1 MMTLVAETPAE
12 RIFSWWRGVLRLRV
26 GVSPWIVAALVITC
40 AVRRAQ
46 ADRTIVVDE
55 ATTGPFAP
63 QELAAAIRVRIAA
76 AGTPV
81 RILVTPTA
89 TGVRIETRGETREV
103 ALGEL
108 RGPDAARMVALVA
121 NDLLV
126 DDLAAPAPPMVEM
139 RGELRVPHAPAELG
153 VLGNVSGWD
162 GMLGGLSLDLA
173 IPRGAWAMTFEAGG
187 GVLVESTLHV
197 LAGNVRIDPAL
208 RIGGAADKSGFEL
221 RAGATL
227 APLLVTNGAGDQT
240 VLVGGNASVRMRLGL
255 GAGIHA
261 VLAAG
266 VDAYAT
272 HTQYQLATMT
282 IATPWLAPWVA
293 AGIEVGL

>member
-1 MMTLVAETPAE
+1 MITLVAETPAE
-12 RIFSWWRGVLRLRV
+12 RIFSCRRGVPRLRV
-26 GVSPWIVAALVITC
+26 GVSPWIVAALVVTC
-40 AVRRAQ
+40 AVRRAH
-46 ADRTIVVDE
+46 AERAIVVDE
-55 ATTGPFAP
+55 ATQGPFAA
-63 QELAAAIRVRIAA
+63 QELAAAIRVRIATD
-76 AGTPV
+76 GSPV
-81 RILVTPTA
+81 RIRVIPTA
-89 TGVRIETRGETREV
+89 TGVRIETRGESREV

-108 RGPDAARMVALVA
+108 RGADAARMVALVA

-126 DDLAAPAPPMVEM
+126 DDLAAPAPPMIET
-139 RGELRVPHAPAELG
+139 RGQLRATRAPAELG
-153 VLGNVSGWD
+153 VLGDVSGWD

-187 GVLVESTLHV
+187 GVLVQSTLHV

-208 RIGGAADKSGFEL
+208 RIDGFEL

-227 APLLVTNGAGDQT
+227 APLLVTNGVGDQT
-240 VLVGGNASVRMRLGL
+240 VLVGGNASVRMRLGP
-255 GAGIHA
+255 GAGVHA

>member
-1 MMTLVAETPAE
+1 LVAETPAE
-12 RIFSWWRGVLRLRV
+12 RIFSWWRGVPRLTV
-26 GVSPWIVAALVITC
+26 GVSPWIVAALVVTC

-46 ADRTIVVDE
+46 AERAIVVDE
-55 ATTGPFAP
+55 ASQAPFAP
-63 QELAAAIRVRIAA
+63 QELAAAIRVRIASD
-76 AGTPV
+76 GSPV
-81 RILVTPTA
+81 RIRVTPTA
-89 TGVRIETRGETREV
+89 TGVRIETRGETRDV

-108 RGPDAARMVALVA
+108 RGADAARMVALVA

-126 DDLAAPAPPMVEM
+126 DDLAAPAPPLVEM
-139 RGELRVPHAPAELG
+139 RGEVRAAHPPAELG
-153 VLGNVSGWD
+153 VLGAVSGWD

-187 GVLVESTLHV
+187 GVLVQSTLHV

-208 RIGGAADKSGFEL
+208 RIDGFEL

-255 GAGIHA
+255 SAGIHA

-272 HTQYQLATMT
+272 HTQYQLETMT

>member
-126 DDLAAPAPPMVEM
+126 DDLAAPAPPMVEI
-139 RGELRVPHAPAELG
+139 RGDVRASHPAAELA

-173 IPRGAWAMTFEAGG
+173 IPRGGWAMTFEAGG
-187 GVLVESTLHV
+187 GVLVQSTLHV

-208 RIGGAADKSGFEL
+208 RIQGFEL

-272 HTQYQLATMT
+272 HTQYELATMT
-282 IATPWLAPWVA
+282 LATPWLAPWVA

>member
-1 MMTLVAETPAE
+1 MMSLVAETPAE
-12 RIFSWWRGVLRLRV
+12 KTFSCLRGVTRLRV
-26 GVSPWIVAALVITC
+26 GVSPWIVAALVVTC

-46 ADRTIVVDE
+46 ADRSIVVDE
-55 ATTGPFAP
+55 AMSGPFAP
-63 QELAAAIRVRIAA
+63 QDLAAAIRVRIAA
-76 AGTPV
+76 AGSPV

-126 DDLAAPAPPMVEM
+126 DDLAAPAPPMLEIH
-139 RGELRVPHAPAELG
+139 GELRATHSRAELG
-153 VLGNVSGWD
+153 VLGAVSGWD

-187 GVLVESTLHV
+187 GVLAESTLHV

-208 RIGGAADKSGFEL
+208 RIDGFEL

-240 VLVGGNASVRMRLGL
+240 VLVGGNASMRVRLGL
-255 GAGIHA
+255 SADLHA

-272 HTQYQLATMT
+272 RTQYQLAAMT

-293 AGIEVGL
+293 AGLEVGL

>member
-1 MMTLVAETPAE
+1 MTLVAETPAE
-12 RIFSWWRGVLRLRV
+12 RIFSWRRGVTRLRV
-26 GVSPWIVAALVITC
+26 GVSPWIVAALVIPC
-40 AVRRAQ
+40 AARRAQ

-55 ATTGPFAP
+55 ATSGPFAP

-76 AGTPV
+76 AGSPV

-89 TGVRIETRGETREV
+89 SGVRIETRGETREV

-126 DDLAAPAPPMVEM
+126 DDLAAPAPPMVEK
-139 RGELRVPHAPAELG
+139 RGELRPTHPPAELG
-153 VLGNVSGWD
+153 VLGDVSGWD
-162 GMLGGLSLDLA
+162 GTLGGLSLDLA

-187 GVLVESTLHV
+187 GVLVESMLHV

-208 RIGGAADKSGFEL
+208 RIDGFEL

-227 APLLVTNGAGDQT
+227 APLLVTNGVGDQT
-240 VLVGGNASVRMRLGL
+240 VLVGGNASMRVRLGL
-255 GAGIHA
+255 AADVHA

-272 HTQYQLATMT
+272 HTQYQLQAMT
-282 IATPWLAPWVA
+282 IATPWLTPWVA
-293 AGIEVGL
+293 AGLEVGL